1 MTTIEKESIQIP
13 VIAVGK
19 GWLAVDKPA
28 GITVH
33 NQPARDLCAL
43 VSRLIQKEP
52 ELRRQVNVDPDFG
65 INPVHRLDKETS
77 GVILLAADP
86 KTFRFF
92 SKQFESRQVK
102 KRYVAVLHGRPK
114 NPEGD
119 DSWGTWRWPLAKTA
133 GGRCHPQGS
142 GRRLPCE
149 TRFRILDQSAR
160 YTMVEMEPLTGRK
173 HQIRRHAKISGHP
186 VVGDA
191 RYGSTRSVSY
201 LRRNFDFDRIALH
214 ARALT
219 LHLSEGKAPE
229 TVETPALPRSMQ
241 ALFDDRPI

>member
-19 GWLAVDKPA
+19 GWLAVDKSA

-33 NQPARDLCAL
+33 NQPGRDLCAL

-65 INPVHRLDKETS
+65 VNPVHRLDKETS

-102 KRYVAVLHGRPK
+102 KRYVAVLHGRLE

-133 GGRCHPQGS
+133 GGRRHPQGS

-149 TRFRILDQSAR
+149 TRFRILDHSAR

-229 TVETPALPRSMQ
+229 TVETPAIPRSMQ
-241 ALFDDRPI
+241 ALFDDRST

>member
-1 MTTIEKESIQIP
+1 MTPIERESIQIP

-19 GWLAVDKPA
+19 GWMAVDKPS

-33 NQPARDLCAL
+33 NQPGRDLCAL
-43 VSRLIQKEP
+43 VSRLIQKKSEI
-52 ELRRQVNVDPDFG
+52 RRQMDVDPDFG
-65 INPVHRLDKETS
+65 VNPVHRLDKETS

-102 KRYVAVLHGRPK
+102 KRYVGVLHGRLDK
-114 NPEGD
+114 SEGD
-119 DSWGTWRWPLAKTA
+119 DSWGTWGWPLAKTA
-133 GGRCHPQGS
+133 GGRRHPQGS
-142 GRRLPCE
+142 GRRLPSE
-149 TRFRILDQSAR
+149 TRYRILHCSGR
-160 YTMVEMEPLTGRK
+160 YTLVEMEPLTGRK

-191 RYGSTRSVSY
+191 RYGSTRSVNY
-201 LRRNFDFDRIALH
+201 LRRNFDFDRLALH

-219 LHLSEGKAPE
+219 LNLAEEKAPE
-229 TVETPALPRSMQ
+229 TLETPEIPQAMT
-241 ALFDDRPI
+241 ALFENNL